1 MRYHISMAKK
11 VNNSIKQ
18 ETKSGQK
25 FWLVKS
31 EAECYSIDD
40 LKRDS
45 QSGNGKKGGPVPW
58 EGIRNF
64 QARNFMRDGM
74 KINDLVLFYHSNG
87 TPKSPAGV
95 YGTARVAS
103 EAHIDE
109 SALNPKDEH
118 FDPKAVAYVKAGKPP
133 MWMCV
138 DLEFVSKFAQPVF
151 LADLKR
157 EGAKLSGMLVLQNG
171 QRLSVMPV
179 SQAHFERV
187 VELGNA

>member
-1 MRYHISMAKK
+1 MKK
-11 VNNSIKQ
+11 
-18 ETKSGQK
+18 EPGGEKSEQK
-25 FWLVKS
+25 YWLVKS

-40 LKRDS
+40 LKR
-45 QSGNGKKGGPVPW
+45 NKKIPW

-74 KINDLVLFYHSNG
+74 KPGDLVLFYHSNG

-95 YGTARVAS
+95 YGVARVAS
-103 EAHIDE
+103 DPHIDE

-118 FDPKAVAYVKAGKPP
+118 FDPKAVAYEKAGKPP

-138 DLEFVSKFAQPVF
+138 DLEFVAKFSQPVY
-151 LADLKR
+151 LSDLKR
-157 EGAKLSGMLVLQNG
+157 EGAKLGGMLVLQTG

-179 SQAHFERV
+179 SRAHFERV
-187 VELGNA
+187 VELGK